1 MDKCPKKEKKREK
14 EKKKKKDSSQFLA
27 IFLNFK
33 REIRMSIVKLGLLV
47 STKYPPYYTH
57 MHILI

>member
-1 MDKCPKKEKKREK
+1 VSERKRRGKGEKVKRER
-14 EKKKKKDSSQFLA
+14 KKKDSSQFLA

-47 STKYPPYYTH
+47 STKYPPY
-57 MHILI
+57 